1 MLVAAHPRLREVQ
14 FECFVFLLVL
24 FCNHIDLLQFAE
36 VDYLVGVFSLLAI
49 ADDYET
55 VETVLITNEFIV
67 DVVFPLIY
75 DDLRVKIE
83 DLLLLLLFLGEQL
96 AAEALAERLLQ
107 VL

>member
-1 MLVAAHPRLREVQ
+1 M
-14 FECFVFLLVL
+14 
-24 FCNHIDLLQFAE
+24 
-36 VDYLVGVFSLLAI
+36 VGVFSLLAI

-107 VL
+107 VV